1 VDAGTFFLITCQGS
15 FRNSI
20 VDMATSKPRA
30 RKQRIRREQVREAQ
44 RRRRE
49 RLRSQ
54 HQRFLQLLVPEDVH
68 QMLSRIATDLD
79 ISVQQLALDLIRKAL
94 GSPQPIDASDLS
106 AAETVQTSEEPLP
119 PTAEI
124 KPISADKASQRPVL
138 QENGSDENE
147 SEEAGDSHPVDDDR
161 QLSLF

>member
-1 VDAGTFFLITCQGS
+1 VDEGVSFLITCQGS
-15 FRNSI
+15 LRNSI

-79 ISVQQLALDLIRKAL
+79 VSVQQLALDLIRKAL
-94 GSPQPIDASDLS
+94 GNPQPIEASELS
-106 AAETVQTSEEPLP
+106 SPETVQTQAKSVSEKE
-119 PTAEI
+119 EI
-124 KPISADKASQRPVL
+124 KPIPTEKPAKEPVL
-138 QENGSDENE
+138 QENGSDHIAIE
-147 SEEAGDSHPVDDDR
+147 SEPESHPVDDDR